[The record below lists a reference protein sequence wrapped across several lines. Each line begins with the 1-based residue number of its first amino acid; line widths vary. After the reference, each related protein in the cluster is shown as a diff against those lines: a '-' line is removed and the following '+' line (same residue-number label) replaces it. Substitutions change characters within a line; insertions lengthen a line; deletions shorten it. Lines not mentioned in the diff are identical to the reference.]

1 MQTHFRNVAAILAI
15 GLAAC
20 GLLCQQAQAQ
30 GPITGNITFAGT
42 VNLDTSS
49 ASNATMVILN
59 GWHGLAAGDKPQ
71 RAKSRRGFYCLS
83 HAGSWNHFSLTVVI
97 QFRSDT

>member
-15 GLAAC
+15 GLIAC
-20 GLLCQQAQAQ
+20 GLLCKLAQAQ

-59 GWHGLAAGDKPQ
+59 SWHGLAAGDKPQ
-71 RAKSRRGFYCLS
+71 VQSRDGDFTAFVTPGDEPLFTHRGHS
-83 HAGSWNHFSLTVVI
+83 I
-97 QFRSDT
+97 QER